1 MKITVQFR
9 VCDDDGNCSWIPS
22 SSFVEAAIDA
32 VNQVSSA

>member
-22 SSFVEAAIDA
+22 SSFVEAEIDA
-32 VNQVSSA
+32 ATQASSA